1 MRKRTLS
8 NISDYL
14 FWFIVAI
21 LPLCVYLVQC
31 ISYDLTSASEVL
43 PTFLQ
48 FMQNFGISTD
58 SVIYTALTQIFG
70 SEGILPFFTSD
81 NNTVLL
87 FLSYFVTVEIVHL
100 AVDFLLFIPRLSHKW
115 MESLTQNK

>member
-8 NISDYL
+8 NIADYL
-14 FWFIVAI
+14 FWFIVGI
-21 LPLCVYLVQC
+21 LPLCVYLVQH

-43 PTFLQ
+43 PTFLE
-48 FMQNFGISTD
+48 FMQSFGISTD
-58 SVIYTALTQIFG
+58 SVIYTALVQLFG
-70 SEGILPFFTSD
+70 SDGILPFFTAD

-115 MESLTQNK
+115 LEKLTQNE